1 MSNNKTPAPDDAP
14 RFSKLCQSVTRDGK
28 TVQVDIY
35 ADGDDG
41 WLLEVVDHHGNSTV
55 WDDSFSNEREA
66 LDTVLNAIDEEG
78 IDSLIGAPPGRP
90 SAALNQPLSE
100 PEFTELD
107 DFLSSLPDQ
116 EGAMDLYALEGFLT
130 AIAIGP
136 NFVATSDW
144 LPWIWDP
151 HAGEFAA
158 NSSSTDQFSKIVTLI
173 LRHYNCIVH
182 VFSTNPTSFEP
193 LFLRAHRWRAA
204 DCCEGFLNGL
214 IFYYE
219 AWDILSLE
227 QPTWFKP
234 FLLLTVEAEGAGP
247 MPEEAES
254 LINQIA
260 PALASIHAH
269 WQSKLGQYPA
279 GLFNNDF
286 DDDGPMFN
294 TPVIRDGPKI
304 GRNDPCP
311 CDSGKKFKKC
321 CGASAATPS
330 LH

>member
-1 MSNNKTPAPDDAP
+1 MPELDDVP
-14 RFSKLCQSVTRDGK
+14 RLSTLCQSVTRDSK

-35 ADGDDG
+35 TDGGGG

-55 WDDSFSNEREA
+55 WDNSFSNEQEA
-66 LDTVLNAIDEEG
+66 LDTVLNTIDEEG
-78 IDSLIGAPPGRP
+78 IDSLIGAPPDQP
-90 SAALNQPLSE
+90 SATLNQPLSE

-107 DFLSSLPDQ
+107 DFLASAPHQ
-116 EGAMDLYALEGFLT
+116 ESAMDLYFLEGFLT
-130 AIAIGP
+130 AVAIGP

-144 LPWIWDP
+144 LPWVWDQ
-151 HAGEFAA
+151 HGGEFAA

-173 LRHYNCIVH
+173 LRHYNSIVH
-182 VFSTNPTSFEP
+182 VFSTDPTSFEP
-193 LFLRAHRWRAA
+193 LFLRGHQSLAA
-204 DCCEGFLNGL
+204 DWCEGFLNGL
-214 IFYYE
+214 MFYDE
-219 AWDILSLE
+219 AWDILLLE

-234 FLLLTVEAEGAGP
+234 FLLLAAEAEGAAP

-254 LINQIA
+254 LMSQIK

-286 DDDGPMFN
+286 DDGGAMFN
-294 TPVIRDGPKI
+294 TPLIRDGPKI

-321 CGASAATPS
+321 CGANPATQS